1 MAVSPGDTIT
11 AADFNNL
18 QSRIAQV
25 LGTGSGD
32 FGYGQA
38 VSSSQVTSLTDP
50 SIPDGDSVLASQF
63 NDLRDDLG
71 KAYKHQEG
79 SDIPIASFTAGDII
93 GADESGTDLNFDQSG
108 NYIFA
113 NEDTSKGFNDFL
125 TIMTDLESN
134 RFVIHPSQEEVQV
147 RDSDQRTSSF
157 NGTITSQFTV
167 SFPNEDDRRH
177 FFNSGGDIR
186 FEGTVDLSTSQ
197 PGSGARDEG
206 WNDLLE
212 NPGTVRFDYNSTTIT
227 GSTSGVSF
235 PGGVIGNDA
244 LTGSFQVIYRKD
256 ANGGTYGDSF
266 WTIEA
271 REDSST
277 VLRFR
282 ITLVDDG
289 PESNTDAG
297 QPGSIEPGVTE
308 PVTAD
313 IEFEYSARRANGE
326 VVLPF
331 PAFSIV
337 DTFE

>member
-25 LGTGSGD
+25 LGTGSDD
-32 FGYGQA
+32 FGYGQT
-38 VSSSQVTSLTDP
+38 VESSQVTSLTDP
-50 SIPDGDSVLASQF
+50 DIPDGNSVLASQF
-63 NDLRDDLG
+63 NDLKTDLG

-79 SDIPIASFTAGDII
+79 SDIPINDFTAGDII
-93 GADESGTDLNFDQSG
+93 GANESGTNLNFDQSG

-113 NEDTSKGFNDFL
+113 NEDTTKGFNDFL

-134 RFVIHPSQEEVQV
+134 RFNIHPSQEDVQV

-157 NGTITSQFTV
+157 NGTITSQLTISFT
-167 SFPNEDDRRH
+167 NEDARRH

-186 FEGTVDLSTSQ
+186 FEGTADLSTSQ

-212 NPGTVRFDYNSTTIT
+212 NPGTIIFDYNSTTIT

-235 PGGVIGNDA
+235 PGGVIGNNS

-277 VLRFR
+277 VIRFR

-289 PESNTDAG
+289 PESDTDAG
-297 QPGSIEPGVTE
+297 ADGSIEGGITE

-313 IEFEYSARRANGE
+313 LEFEYSARRANGE
-326 VVLPF
+326 VVVPF

>member
-38 VSSSQVTSLTDP
+38 VSSSQVTSLQDP
-50 SIPDGDSVLASQF
+50 NIPDGDSVLASQF

-79 SDIPIASFTAGDII
+79 SDIPVNSFTAGDII
-93 GADESGTDLNFDQSG
+93 GADESGTNLNFDQSG

-167 SFPNEDDRRH
+167 SFTDEDARRH

-186 FEGTVDLSTSQ
+186 FEGTVDLSTSLS
-197 PGSGARDEG
+197 GSGARDEG

-212 NPGTVRFDYNSTTIT
+212 NPGIIRFDYNSTTIT
-227 GSTSGVSF
+227 GSTAGVSF
-235 PGGVIGNDA
+235 PGGVIGHDT
-244 LTGSFQVIYRKD
+244 LTSSFQVIYRKD

-297 QPGSIEPGVTE
+297 EPGSIEPGVTE

>member
-1 MAVSPGDTIT
+1 MAVSPSDTIT

-38 VSSSQVTSLTDP
+38 VSSSQVTSLQDP
-50 SIPDGDSVLASQF
+50 DILDGDSVLASQF

-71 KAYKHQEG
+71 KAFKHQEG
-79 SDIPIASFTAGDII
+79 SDIPINSFTAGDII

-134 RFVIHPSQEEVQV
+134 RFVIHPSQEEIQV
-147 RDSDQRTSSF
+147 RDSDQRTSNF

-167 SFPNEDDRRH
+167 SFSNEDARRH
-177 FFNSGGDIR
+177 FFNAGGDIR
-186 FEGTVDLSTSQ
+186 FEGTVDLSTSES
-197 PGSGARDEG
+197 GSEARDEG

-227 GSTSGVSF
+227 GSSSGVSF

-244 LTGSFQVIYRKD
+244 LTSSFQVIYRKD

-277 VLRFR
+277 V
-282 ITLVDDG
+282 
-289 PESNTDAG
+289 
-297 QPGSIEPGVTE
+297 
-308 PVTAD
+308 
-313 IEFEYSARRANGE
+313 
-326 VVLPF
+326 
-331 PAFSIV
+331 
-337 DTFE
+337 

>member
-1 MAVSPGDTIT
+1 MEVSPGDTIT
-11 AADFNNL
+11 AAQFNNL
-18 QSRIAQV
+18 QSRIELV

-32 FGYGQA
+32 FGYGQS

-50 SIPDGDSVLASQF
+50 DIPDGDSVLASQF
-63 NDLRDDLG
+63 NDLREDLA

-79 SDIPIASFTAGDII
+79 LDIPIASFTAGDII
-93 GADESGTDLNFDQSG
+93 GADASGTNLNFDQSG
-108 NYIFA
+108 NYVFA
-113 NEDTSKGFNDFL
+113 NEDSEKGFNDFL

-134 RFVIHPSQEEVQV
+134 RFIIHPSQEEIQV
-147 RDSDQRTSSF
+147 RDSDQRTSSW
-157 NGTITSQFTV
+157 NGTITSQFAV
-167 SFPNEDDRRH
+167 SFTDENARRY

-197 PGSGARDEG
+197 SGSGARDEG

-212 NPGTVRFDYNSTTIT
+212 NPGTVRFDYNSTTVT

-235 PGGVIGNDA
+235 PGGIIGNDA
-244 LTGSFQVIYRKD
+244 LTGSFQEIFRKD
-256 ANGGTYGDSF
+256 ANGGTYGDSY
-266 WTIEA
+266 WKIDA

-308 PVTAD
+308 PVTATV
-313 IEFEYSARRANGE
+313 ELEYSARRANGE
-326 VVLPF
+326 VVVPF